1 MQQDDRALFRCSSRV
16 YCEDDLSSFGGVPRP
31 GSDNRRKLGRRGEQ
45 AAADYLERKGDRVLE
60 RNYRTREGE
69 IDLIVLSGTT
79 LVFCEV
85 KTLVARSQVV
95 RGPAYPL
102 EAVGPAKRRQVRRI
116 ARCWLA
122 ERLSVRHALRFRD
135 IRFDAIGVLV
145 SPSGK
150 PLRLERVEAAF

>member
-1 MQQDDRALFRCSSRV
+1 MPDRRT
-16 YCEDDLSSFGGVPRP
+16 EM
-31 GSDNRRKLGRRGEQ
+31 GRRGEQ
-45 AAADYLERKGDRVLE
+45 AAARHLERGGERIVE

-69 IDLIVLSGTT
+69 IDLIVISGTT

-102 EAVGPAKRRQVRRI
+102 DGIGPTKRRQVRRI
-116 ARCWLA
+116 ARSWLA
-122 ERLSVRHALRFRD
+122 ERLSAQQALRFRD
-135 IRFDAIGVLV
+135 IRFDAIGVVL

>member
-1 MQQDDRALFRCSSRV
+1 MEFF
-16 YCEDDLSSFGGVPRP
+16 E
-31 GSDNRRKLGRRGEQ
+31 RR
-45 AAADYLERKGDRVLE
+45 GDRVVE

-69 IDLIVLSGTT
+69 IDLVVMAGRT

-85 KTLVARSQVV
+85 KTLVARSEIR

-102 EAVGPAKRRQVRRI
+102 EAIGPAKRRQVRRI
-116 ARCWLA
+116 ARSWLA
-122 ERLSVRHALRFRD
+122 ERLTAQQGVRFRD
-135 IRFDAIGVLV
+135 IRFDAVGVVL